1 MSNKNDDQYRKFLEL
16 AANSI
21 EREENERVLKILA
34 EAASPKAPLDY
45 SISPHVGSVTDCRPL
60 SREAFEDVHN
70 QITSMNRRRE
80 LLHAFQ
86 AVRLRGEPGSSLLSL
101 EDAKEWVKRLDNR
114 IKQHAPETSFFTS
127 PDQVRSTTL
136 PLEGGTPLTME
147 HIEECAKQIRHVVL
161 APPLQL
167 ERHGYAFEEAA
178 KASASPDDLLKDLP
192 KKTSDEEPSVAPL
205 RLESGRAF
213 SEKLAMK
220 VRARDMLK
228 LHEKIRDMPFFTSP
242 DQVPSVHSG
251 STPWA
256 ELPPEAWQVSER
268 ALEVTLDG
276 MTGDTQTL
284 SIGQSLN
291 SEQDCYRIA
300 WSTSTAEQPCETHF
314 RAVRSG
320 IEATYW
326 SIHDT
331 YLRVFGDDLRKKLIT
346 LDEMRKLMPRLRLT
360 TSPGEVTSA
369 EVQLFIESIAD
380 QDGETFNWR
389 WQNFM
394 TARYDKS
401 TQTLSFDVSQNS
413 YDVLRRV
420 AREAAARSYA
430 RWHAKLLKKLE
441 ADGNAAERRQT
452 SALATESDK
461 TPLEQYQAAFKGLVK
476 AATDA
481 GWEVKMVTSAGAPKA
496 TGPKLPEKMMPIPAT
511 AIPSTA
517 HDYHHDL
524 SNPFHVQLAKDEKL
538 RQDLLQ
544 QRRNALSRAC
554 DAIHCAHTQAFTDI
568 GQRLRTEWKLDG
580 VMSRYDLRI
589 FDDCSEV
596 TIADYFK
603 FVEETLNGRVSER
616 LVVRDEDAELLEQIF
631 TKMRFEAQRAPMER
645 EIQLGPDVVRCQ
657 RQRIVFSAVSTRDG
671 LRLWAK
677 TLKLSGWDT
686 WEFEYLKDAERVA
699 WPRKILP
706 APALVPQVSREE
718 LPYALRQTLLQRLR
732 VEDHYRLVGVERL
745 LADEAEREKRTMYGP
760 DLSGSEFELTAEELR
775 DYAAKHG
782 NGGPRGGDPV

>member
-34 EAASPKAPLDY
+34 EAASPNSKFHASAVVDAFDVIVDPAILADSDEARNFDAPSLHSVLRNALPPWKPDLSHLNKARLDY
-45 SISPHVGSVTDCRPL
+45 SISAHVGSVTDCAPL
-60 SREAFEDVHN
+60 SLEALEDVQN
-70 QITSMNRRRE
+70 QITAMYRRRE
-80 LLHAFQ
+80 LLH
-86 AVRLRGEPGSSLLSL
+86 
-101 EDAKEWVKRLDNR
+101 
-114 IKQHAPETSFFTS
+114 
-127 PDQVRSTTL
+127 
-136 PLEGGTPLTME
+136 
-147 HIEECAKQIRHVVL
+147 VVP

-178 KASASPDDLLKDLP
+178 KASTSPDDLLKDLS
-192 KKTSDEEPSVAPL
+192 KKTSDEAPSFAPL

-220 VRARDMLK
+220 VRALDMLK
-228 LHEKIRDMPFFTSP
+228 LHEKIRDLPFFTSP
-242 DQVPSVHSG
+242 D
-251 STPWA
+251 PWA
-256 ELPPEAWQVSER
+256 GLPPEAWQVSEH
-268 ALEVTLDG
+268 ALDVTLDG

-284 SIGQSLN
+284 SIGQRLN

-300 WSTSTAEQPCETHF
+300 WSKSTEEQPCETHF

-326 SIHDT
+326 TIHSV
-331 YLRVFGDDLRKKLIT
+331 YLRVFGDDLRKKLIS
-346 LDEMRKLMPRLRLT
+346 LDEMRKLIPRLRLT
-360 TSPGEVTSA
+360 TPPGQVASA

-394 TARYDKS
+394 TGHYDKS
-401 TQTLSFDVSQNS
+401 TQTLSFDVSQDS
-413 YDVLRRV
+413 YDVLRCV

-452 SALATESDK
+452 PALATESAK

-496 TGPKLPEKMMPIPAT
+496 TGTKLSEKMMPIPAT
-511 AIPSTA
+511 AVLSTA
-517 HDYHHDL
+517 RDFHLDL

-544 QRRNALSRAC
+544 QRRNKLSGAC

-603 FVEETLNGRVSER
+603 FVEESLNGRTSER

-631 TKMRFEAQRAPMER
+631 TKMRFEAQRAPMEQ
-645 EIQLGPDVVRCQ
+645 EIRLGPDVVRCL
-657 RQRIVFSAVSTRDG
+657 RQRIVFSAVATRTQ
-671 LRLWAK
+671 LRGWAQ
-677 TLKLSGWDT
+677 TLELSGSDT
-686 WEFEYLKDAERVA
+686 WEFEYLGYLGYLERVA
-699 WPRKILP
+699 WLRRILP
-706 APALVPQVSREE
+706 APSLVPQVSREE
-718 LPYALRQTLLQRLR
+718 LPYALRRTLLQRLC
-732 VEDHYRLVGVERL
+732 VEDHYRLVGVERQ

-782 NGGPRGGDPV
+782 NDGPRGGPSGGDPA